1 MENPYVENYINI
13 CICIYV
19 CAYIYTHKKTSTA
32 MKVGKYKNPFS
43 TKLHYKYVNKNTIT
57 MLDLEYNN

>member
-1 MENPYVENYINI
+1 
-13 CICIYV
+13 
-19 CAYIYTHKKTSTA
+19 
-32 MKVGKYKNPFS
+32 MKVGKYKNPFH